1 MKRTIFLFLIFSF
14 SHLLTLTALA
24 GTKDA
29 GTRKVLDATAVHIQ
43 KAGGISLQ
51 FIATTLSGK
60 TVQGSTSG
68 RMDIMGN
75 KLYMST
81 PDMLTWFDGK
91 QQWSMQTG
99 DNEVNLT
106 EPTGTE
112 LQTLNPYAFLSVY
125 KRGFN
130 YKMKKGT
137 LSNGKEGY
145 KVYLNADNAK
155 QDIREMFLEI
165 DNQYNPVRV
174 SIRQGK
180 KQWVRL
186 VVNSFKTGQK
196 FADSHFTF
204 PKAKYPQAEIID
216 LR

>member
-1 MKRTIFLFLIFSF
+1 MKRIALLLIFSF
-14 SHLLTLTALA
+14 SHFLIFPSLA

-29 GTRKVLDATAVHIQ
+29 NTRKLLDTTAAHIQ

-51 FIATTLSGK
+51 FTATSLSGK
-60 TVQGSTSG
+60 EVQGTTTG
-68 RMDIMGN
+68 RMDIMG
-75 KLYMST
+75 KRFYMST
-81 PDMLTWFDGK
+81 PDMQTWFDGR

-112 LQTLNPYAFLSVY
+112 LQAINPYAFLSIY

-130 YKMKKGT
+130 YKMKKDT
-137 LSNGKEGY
+137 LSNGKQGY
-145 KVYLNADNAK
+145 KVWLNADNAR
-155 QDIREMFLEI
+155 QEIREMFLEI

>member
-1 MKRTIFLFLIFSF
+1 MKRIALLLIILFSQSLIS
-14 SHLLTLTALA
+14 STSA

-29 GTRKVLDATAVHIQ
+29 NTRKLLDTTASHIQ
-43 KAGGISLQ
+43 NAGGISLQ
-51 FIATTLSGK
+51 FTATSLSGK
-60 TVQGSTSG
+60 VVQGTTTG
-68 RMDIMGN
+68 QMDIMG
-75 KLYMST
+75 KRFYMST
-81 PDMLTWFDGK
+81 PDMQTWFDGR
-91 QQWSMQTG
+91 QQWSMQT
-99 DNEVNLT
+99 DDDEVNLT

-112 LQTLNPYAFLSVY
+112 LQAVNPYAFLSIY

-130 YKMKKGT
+130 YKMKKDT
-137 LSNGKEGY
+137 LSNGKQGY
-145 KVYLNADNAK
+145 KVWLNADNAR
-155 QDIREMFLEI
+155 QEIREMFLEI

>member
-1 MKRTIFLFLIFSF
+1 MKRLLLLIIISL
-14 SHLLTLTALA
+14 SALSAFA
-24 GTKDA
+24 GTKDPE
-29 GTRKVLDATAVHIQ
+29 TRKVLDATAAHIQ
-43 KAGGISLQ
+43 KAGGIELR
-51 FIATTLSGK
+51 FTATTLSGK
-60 TVQGSTSG
+60 TEQGSTSG
-68 RMDIMGN
+68 QMDIMG
-75 KLYMST
+75 KQFYMST

-99 DNEVNLT
+99 DEEVNLT

-112 LQTLNPYAFLSVY
+112 LQAINPYAFLSIY

-145 KVYLNADNAK
+145 KIFLTADNAK
-155 QDIREMFLEI
+155 QEIREMFLEI

-186 VVNSFKTGQK
+186 VVNSFATGKQFGDK
-196 FADSHFTF
+196 HFTF
-204 PKAKYPQAEIID
+204 PKEKYPNAEIID